1 MFELVIHRRAVRF
14 SIALL
19 TVLLS
24 APSSAYDRDRWEN
37 FTSMNY
43 VTSIAESPT
52 VIFVGT
58 TGGIRRYDRFAKT
71 WQKRW
76 LR

>member
-1 MFELVIHRRAVRF
+1 MFELFIHRRVVQF

-52 VIFVGT
+52 VIFCGD
-58 TGGIRRYDRFAKT
+58 DRGHSP
-71 WQKRW
+71 
-76 LR
+76 L

>member
-1 MFELVIHRRAVRF
+1 MFLIYRRAVRF

-24 APSSAYDRDRWEN
+24 APLSAYDRDRWEN

-52 VIFVGT
+52 VILWRRPEAFAAM
-58 TGGIRRYDRFAKT
+58 TGLPNPG
-71 WQKRW
+71 W